1 MNGFDWGAF
10 GVVTLTSLL
19 AIAVGMAVTATI
31 GVRIGRHN
39 VVDVSWGAGFVLIAL
54 VSAIVGTGDLWR
66 RLLMLA
72 LVAIWGLR
80 LATHMAIRS
89 RGKGEDPRYEEMLGR
104 ATGNRTLYAI
114 RKIYLTQGIS
124 LWFVSLP
131 IQVAAVSNGSFGLLV
146 VLGIALWIV
155 GVTFETVGDRQMEE
169 FKSDPGSRGHIMD
182 QGLWAWTRASQLF
195 RRRVCLVGDLP
206 RLGVRVAGGVDRPLT
221 DRHDVLPG
229 LRHRSAVARATH
241 GTASGLSRVSAA
253 DKLLHSSPAESP
265 LRDVGSFG

>member
-54 VSAIVGTGDLWR
+54 VSAVVGTGDLWR

-146 VLGIALWIV
+146 VLGIVLWIV

-182 QGLWAWTRASQLF
+182 QGLWAWTRHPNYFGDAC
-195 RRRVCLVGDLP
+195 VWWDLP
-206 RLGVRVAGGVDRPLT
+206 RLGVRVAGSGDCPLA
-221 DRHDVLPG
+221 DRHDVLPW
-229 LRHRSAVARATH
+229 
-241 GTASGLSRVSAA
+241 
-253 DKLLHSSPAESP
+253 SSPPVRGCSSDIWNSVRVIAEYQQRTSYFIP
-265 LRDVGSFG
+265 RPPKARSGT